1 MPRSNLLKAE
11 LASRAGFGYLHC
23 GFFEGLLVPDGSRF
37 PAPSGFRIVS
47 ADEVR
52 GGEGTPV
59 RIVHPDPGVKLVF
72 GPEQPMPADWY
83 QFELKF
89 PPEGLVDVIVQF
101 SFAGDRVLW
110 LRLPVLARNHF
121 LAHFRLESA
130 LERLTLIVT
139 GSGRLTAPTLSRFA
153 RVGWRGQLAAAAR
166 RGVDI
171 FRRDGFGVFASG
183 LNYLWRLTRPGS
195 IAISRGSA
203 AAAGERPYDTWIR
216 IFDEAPESD
225 RARHEERLA
234 SLSRRPLI
242 SLLADLPSTDSLM
255 LDRLARSVTEQIYP
269 LWELVLATPPHLQG
283 EIGAALTSR
292 GVDSSKLR
300 VVASISD
307 VAEDL
312 NALLAV
318 SEGEFVLPLT
328 AGALLRPH
336 ALLDLALTANCVP
349 QAELIY
355 TDEDRIDANG
365 TRTSWC
371 FKPAWSPNLLE
382 ASNYPGQLTLMR
394 RETVRALGGWR
405 EQTDGAHCHDL
416 MLRLTGQAAPRA
428 VVHLAKILVHGAAE
442 ADMPPHD
449 HAATRPSATLPE
461 PRVSLVIP
469 TRDNAAVLETCIRS
483 IRSRTRYANYEIL
496 IIDNGSVEEKTKR
509 LFADLSSDPSIR
521 ILPMPG
527 PFNFSKLNN
536 ATAREATGEILG
548 LVNNDIEVTRENWLV
563 EMVALAMRP
572 EAGCV
577 GAKLLYP
584 DGRIQHAGVV
594 IGLGGV
600 AGHGHRFAGASDPG
614 YLNRLRSVQNVS
626 AVTAAC
632 LLIRK
637 QVFDR
642 VGGLDENLTVAFNDV
657 DFCLKVRAAGYLNLW
672 TPFAELIHHE
682 SVSRG
687 RDLTPTKARR
697 FAGEYATM
705 QRRWGADLLNDP
717 YYSPHLTY
725 DREDFSLRLR

>member
-1 MPRSNLLKAE
+1 MKAE

-23 GFFEGLLVPDGSRF
+23 GFFEGLLVPDGSKF
-37 PAPSGFRIVS
+37 PAPPGFRIVS

-52 GGEGTPV
+52 AGEGTPA
-59 RIVHPDPGVKLVF
+59 RIVHPDPGLKLVLA
-72 GPEQPMPADWY
+72 PQQPMAADWY

-101 SFAGDRVLW
+101 SFADDRVLW

-121 LAHFRLESA
+121 LAHFRLEGA
-130 LERLTLIVT
+130 LEQLTLIVT
-139 GSGRLTAPTLSRFA
+139 GSGRLTAPTLARFE
-153 RVGWRGQLAAAAR
+153 RVGWRGQFAAAAR

-216 IFDEAPESD
+216 IFDEAPERD
-225 RARHEERLA
+225 RPRHEERLA

-242 SLLADLPSTDSLM
+242 SILADLHSADPLG
-255 LDRLARSVTEQIYP
+255 LDRLARSVTEQFYP
-269 LWELVLATPPHLQG
+269 PWELVLATPPHLQG

-292 GVDSSKLR
+292 GMNSNKLR
-300 VVASISD
+300 IVASTSD
-307 VAEDL
+307 AAEIL

-318 SEGEFVLPLT
+318 SEGEYVVPLT
-328 AGALLRPH
+328 TGALLRPH
-336 ALLDLALTANCVP
+336 ALLDLALTAERIP
-349 QAELIY
+349 SAELIY
-355 TDEDRIDANG
+355 TDEDRIDAAS
-365 TRTSWC
+365 RRADWR
-371 FKPAWSPNLLE
+371 FKPAWSPNLLN
-382 ASNYPGQLTLMR
+382 ARDYIGQLTLLR
-394 RETVRALGGWR
+394 REMVRALGGWR
-405 EQTDGAHCHDL
+405 GQTGGAHHHDL
-416 MLRLTGQAAPRA
+416 LLRLTEQAAPRA
-428 VVHLAKILVHGAAE
+428 IVHLAKILVHGATDVDVAR
-442 ADMPPHD
+442 HD
-449 HAATRPSATLPE
+449 RAATRPAAAAPE
-461 PRVSLVIP
+461 PRVSVIIP
-469 TRDNAAVLETCIRS
+469 TRDNASVLETCIRS
-483 IRSRTRYANYEIL
+483 IRSRTRYENYEIL
-496 IIDNGSVEEKTKR
+496 IIDNGSVEEKTTR

-527 PFNFSKLNN
+527 LFNFSKLNN
-536 ATAREATGEILG
+536 AAARDATGEIFG
-548 LVNNDIEVTRENWLV
+548 LVNNDIEVTREDWLD

-584 DGRIQHAGVV
+584 NGRIQHAGVV

-600 AGHGHRFAGASDPG
+600 AGHGHRFATSDAPG
-614 YLNRLRSVQNVS
+614 YLDRLRSVQNVS

-637 QVFDR
+637 RVFDQ
-642 VGGLDENLTVAFNDV
+642 VGGLDESLTVAFNDV
-657 DFCLKVRAAGYLNLW
+657 DFCLRVRAAGYLNLW